1 MRRERWIWFLG
12 ALIAAGWLLAATAGT
27 ARAEQDSRA
36 AATQHFRRGV
46 GLFQA
51 GEHEAALVE
60 FDAAYRAR
68 QHYAILLNMAYCYSE
83 MGRLGDAIDH
93 FERFLRD
100 GGDEIPRARRATVE
114 QEMHRLRSQLVPL
127 TIEVSVPGASLRIDG
142 RDVGTSPLAE
152 PVLVRAGAVHT
163 VEARLDGYRTLSREV
178 AAAQGTPQTVEMELE
193 RLHRNGRLSVT
204 ASVEG
209 AEVFLD
215 DRLLGPAPWTG
226 DVVAGPHVLEVR
238 ADRYRASRQEIS
250 VDTGGELALEVQLET
265 VGESANLRVASD
277 VEGAAVYLD
286 GRHVGATPLELPNLP
301 SGLHRL
307 RVEQQG
313 YATFDGE
320 VSLEG
325 GSAVTANLDLADPD
339 GGINSAWFW
348 ASLGVSLAAG
358 IGSLVTGLLTVRTDN
373 LVNEAIDDERAV
385 PGSVTQ
391 EEFSDLQDRG
401 RGLALATD
409 VLWVSTSVFAVATL
423 VLGFFTRFGDPEST
437 LQLEVG
443 GAIGPDSA
451 SLTAVGRF

>member
-1 MRRERWIWFLG
+1 M
-12 ALIAAGWLLAATAGT
+12 
-27 ARAEQDSRA
+27 
-36 AATQHFRRGV
+36 
-46 GLFQA
+46 
-51 GEHEAALVE
+51 
-60 FDAAYRAR
+60 
-68 QHYAILLNMAYCYSE
+68 
-83 MGRLGDAIDH
+83 
-93 FERFLRD
+93 
-100 GGDEIPRARRATVE
+100 
-114 QEMHRLRSQLVPL
+114 
-127 TIEVSVPGASLRIDG
+127 
-142 RDVGTSPLAE
+142 
-152 PVLVRAGAVHT
+152 
-163 VEARLDGYRTLSREV
+163 
-178 AAAQGTPQTVEMELE
+178 
-193 RLHRNGRLSVT
+193 
-204 ASVEG
+204 
-209 AEVFLD
+209 
-215 DRLLGPAPWTG
+215 
-226 DVVAGPHVLEVR
+226 
-238 ADRYRASRQEIS
+238 
-250 VDTGGELALEVQLET
+250 
-265 VGESANLRVASD
+265 
-277 VEGAAVYLD
+277 
-286 GRHVGATPLELPNLP
+286 
-301 SGLHRL
+301 
-307 RVEQQG
+307 EQQG

-325 GSAVTANLDLADPD
+325 GSAVTANLDLADPE